1 MNAFSMTPCHHCVQ
15 ILVVP
20 NSVSSIY
27 RELRA
32 NV

>member
-1 MNAFSMTPCHHCVQ
+1 MNAFLMIPCHHCVQ

-20 NSVSSIY
+20 YSVSSIY